1 MRTPIGIGE
10 DRIQALNARELS
22 RAALIREAVDAF
34 LGQHRQARAQVAF
47 GLGSVVVKTDRRN
60 ALIDPPA
67 SI

>member
-34 LGQHRQARAQVAF
+34 LGQHRQVAF
-47 GLGSVVVKTDRRN
+47 GLGPVVVKTDRRN